1 MVIRARDEQA
11 IEEFAQTVGEWLLA
25 QRFGSIE
32 PVAFRH
38 YLGEP
43 PLDSTDELPQLVIE
57 LTVEDPPPPPS
68 DWRSRPIEE
77 ATKLLL
83 WPEKDMEAVES
94 AAIQYAH
101 DLGLPDGI
109 RLRWPLRVVCLERS
123 GVERLRKTAGR

>member
-1 MVIRARDEQA
+1 MVTRDRDEQT
-11 IEEFAQTVGEWLLA
+11 IEAFAQNVGEWLLT

-32 PVAFRH
+32 PLAFRH

-43 PLDSTDELPQLVIE
+43 PLDSTDELPHVVIE

-83 WPEKDMEAVES
+83 WPEKDMEAAES
-94 AAIQYAH
+94 AAIQFAH
-101 DLGLPDGI
+101 HLGLPAGI
-109 RLRWPLRVVCLERS
+109 RPRRPLRVVCLERS
-123 GVERLRKTAGR
+123 GVERLRKTAG